1 VTSLAPSADGAAPAK
16 CLLEGHGLTVKR
28 GERTVLRSVS
38 LQLFPG
44 EILGV
49 LGPSGAGKSTLFRA
63 LTGEEPSAA
72 GSVSMGGVDVSRWPL
87 WRRARAGIGYIPQSP
102 SVLWDLTPL
111 ENLRT
116 FAALSATSSSAT
128 SSTGSDADA
137 LLERVDL
144 THRRDVRAGQLSA
157 GERRRLEFARALVK
171 RPQALVCDE
180 PFAGVDPAGAERLG
194 RLLRTL
200 AADGVAVVLA
210 DHHVEE
216 ALRTCTR
223 AMLMLDGEIAVEGT
237 PEAFREHETVRGR
250 YLGTWQRSLPPP
262 AP

>member
-1 VTSLAPSADGAAPAK
+1 VTTADGTGPGAVPAP
-16 CLLEGHGLTVKR
+16 CLLEGRTLSVVR
-28 GERTVLRSVS
+28 GERTILRGVS

-72 GSVSMGGVDVSRWPL
+72 GSVFMAGIDVSAWPL

-102 SVLWDLTPL
+102 SVLWDLTAA

-116 FAALSATSSSAT
+116 FATLSGTSS
-128 SSTGSDADA
+128 DAALA
-137 LLERVDL
+137 LLDRVDL
-144 THRRDVRAGQLSA
+144 SHRRDVRAGQLSA
-157 GERRRLEFARALVK
+157 GERRRLEFARALVAGPK
-171 RPQALVCDE
+171 ALVCDE

-194 RLLRTL
+194 RLLLSL
-200 AADGVAVVLA
+200 AEGGVAVVLA

-216 ALRTCTR
+216 ALRTCSR
-223 AMLMLDGEIAVEGT
+223 ALLMLDGEIAVEGT
-237 PEAFREHETVRGR
+237 PDAFRAHETVRGR
-250 YLGTWQRSLPPP
+250 DLGTWQRSLPPP
-262 AP
+262 PP

>member
-1 VTSLAPSADGAAPAK
+1 VTSVAPSGAAPAT
-16 CLLEGHGLTVKR
+16 CLLEGRGLTVMR

-38 LQLFPG
+38 LELFPG
-44 EILGV
+44 EILGI

-63 LTGEEPSAA
+63 LTGEEPSAV
-72 GSVSMGGVDVSRWPL
+72 GSVVMAGVDVSRWPL

-102 SVLWDLTPL
+102 SVLWDLTPV

-116 FAALSATSSSAT
+116 FAALSGTSGGASA
-128 SSTGSDADA
+128 SSDAEA

-157 GERRRLEFARALVK
+157 GERRRLEFARALVT

-194 RLLRTL
+194 RLLRSL
-200 AADGVAVVLA
+200 AEDGVAVVLA

-237 PEAFREHETVRGR
+237 PEAFRDHETVRGR